1 MKFLLAFLAIF
12 HRSVIAFFFISLDV
26 FMVRCIDQPG
36 FEKKTFHES
45 TAIYFFLNLRQFL
58 FFLIIYTR
66 PKCVQLFVSDVQ
78 KFPSRQIFY
87 YVFQKISERPVI
99 NF

>member
-12 HRSVIAFFFISLDV
+12 HRSVIAFFFISLVV
-26 FMVRCIDQPG
+26 FMVRCIDQPR
-36 FEKKTFHES
+36 FEKNIPQVHCNL
-45 TAIYFFLNLRQFL
+45 FFSKFATVS

-66 PKCVQLFVSDVQ
+66 PKCAQLFVSDVQ
-78 KFPSRQIFY
+78 KFPARQIFC
-87 YVFQKISERPVI
+87 YVFQKISERVVI